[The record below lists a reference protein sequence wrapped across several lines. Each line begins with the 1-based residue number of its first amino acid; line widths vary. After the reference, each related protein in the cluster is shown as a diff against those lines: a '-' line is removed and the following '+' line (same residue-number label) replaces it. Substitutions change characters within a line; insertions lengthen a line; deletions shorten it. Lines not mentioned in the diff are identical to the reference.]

1 MNLFRYAL
9 FAASILAAGA
19 TRPATAGPDAR
30 KIDAAHSTMTVRVFK
45 SGFFS
50 AFAHNHEIEAPIDS
64 GEVNESGAL
73 SVELR
78 VDARKLRVLDP
89 EASAGTRA
97 QIQQTMEGPQVLDSG
112 RFAEIH
118 FQSTSVEPKG
128 TNEWQVHGNLELH
141 GQTHPITVDVA
152 LRDGRYRGRVTL
164 KQTAFGIKPVTIA
177 GGTVKVK
184 DEIKVE
190 FEIGLAD

>member
-1 MNLFRYAL
+1 MKLFRYGL
-9 FAASILAAGA
+9 FAAAILGTAA
-19 TRPATAGPDAR
+19 TQPATAGPDAR

-45 SGFFS
+45 SGFLS
-50 AFAHNHEIEAPIDS
+50 GFAHNHEIEAPIDG
-64 GEVNESGAL
+64 GEVSESGTL

-112 RFAEIH
+112 RFPEIH

-128 TNEWQVHGNLELH
+128 TNEWLVQGNLDLH
-141 GQTHPITVDVA
+141 GQTHPVTVDVA
-152 LRDGRYRGRVTL
+152 LSDGRYRGTVTL

-184 DEIKVE
+184 DEVRVE
-190 FEIGLAD
+190 FEIGLGD

>member
-1 MNLFRYAL
+1 MKLFRYAL

-19 TRPATAGPDAR
+19 TRPATAGSDAR
-30 KIDAAHSTMTVRVFK
+30 KIDAAHSTMMVRVFK

-50 AFAHNHEIEAPIDS
+50 AFAHNHEIEAPLDS

-89 EASAGTRA
+89 EASADTRA

-112 RFAEIH
+112 RFPEIH

-128 TNEWQVHGNLELH
+128 TNEWQVQGNLDLH

-152 LRDGRYRGRVTL
+152 LRDGRYRGTVTL

-177 GGTVKVK
+177 RGTVKVK

-190 FEIGLAD
+190 FEIGLGD

>member
-1 MNLFRYAL
+1 
-9 FAASILAAGA
+9 
-19 TRPATAGPDAR
+19 
-30 KIDAAHSTMTVRVFK
+30 MTVRVFK
-45 SGFFS
+45 NGFFS
-50 AFAHNHEIEAPIDS
+50 AFAHNHEIEAPIDG
-64 GEVNESGAL
+64 GEVSESGTL

-97 QIQQTMEGPQVLDSG
+97 QIQQTMEGPQVLDTG
-112 RFAEIH
+112 RFPEIH

-128 TNEWQVHGNLELH
+128 TDEWLVQGNLDLH

-152 LRDGRYRGRVTL
+152 LRDGRYRGTVTL

-184 DEIKVE
+184 DEVRVE
-190 FEIGLAD
+190 FEIGLGD